1 MSITGSQKGSEPR
14 ASVPGSFQDI
24 VDPLTATDPPVNTSP
39 LTPTN
44 SSYWTHG
51 FQPPTTAFKFY
62 PSKKL
67 TNRLTLNTIQGKFF
81 KPMAVLEPVGHQTI
95 HSYHHNSIFED
106 NDASDTY
113 TDLLYPQTNP
123 IQAFSSHFSL
133 PKVSLNVPSL
143 KNANDVIDHFQNDI
157 SRLIYHNFYAHDD
170 IILCWGGLYNNEY
183 SCFSKIGLP
192 ANVDIS
198 KVSVHF
204 PVDLPPFIDRDIL
217 MSPYL
222 SQNKHLYLFNP
233 DRSTITL
240 LDAFTS
246 NLPNHLCSCS
256 FARISDRHV
265 FIYGG
270 FELKILRVYHDEAND
285 RWVVEKDLVLNEDG
299 YIMDTITFKFVKVPL
314 VKEDEE
320 IQLGRLGNG
329 ITANVYNEVVY
340 DDTVSS
346 FAGSTQFN
354 NFTDSSYYSPYIP
367 TKDPKDGTKSPA
379 AKKKVEPG
387 TPSSSGTQNSGTFNL
402 SGPFGSQS
410 GNGAAI
416 GTLGSGAKL
425 TKSKSVSSKDSKRER
440 SNSNGK
446 KHISHLHSS
455 SPIGKST
462 SPSYRQSSPLPM
474 EFQQAVGI
482 PSHLQS
488 SYSNQVKQHRSNSG
502 SLNSRP
508 VSPQPHQPTAVR
520 PNFNKIITFDGTELE
535 DDVEASDVFGENP
548 VKPTHSLT
556 SVFIFGGFTEVQDG
570 DIKKFVATDDFL
582 RIDLICEGPFFMT
595 NFHKTAKIHKI
606 MDLADSPTPRGYFAS
621 TLIDLNENHDE
632 ECDWTN
638 VRPFSPHDEESSNS
652 SIQTSNSRHHNKIT
666 KILTP
671 EEFFAQKGLLVQGG
685 CDHHKQV
692 FSDMFV
698 FRFSTQKWETV
709 DSFTYDYFNQQQ
721 KSAEDKDLVSEN
733 QNPTPDLVEA
743 ELRACHHQAI
753 FYNNFGKQLVIFV
766 GGFRSDFF
774 KFVDDEPYISD
785 KLDVSCLNRMKLAA
799 KNFDTCRVLVFNV
812 KTQTW
817 GFSRFY
823 YDLRKNISHQAFEDI
838 KTNPM
843 FIDANLVHHGAGFAL
858 NGRILTICQGLIT
871 VVPEDEENFKKCQE
885 SYTSMLFGCHLQIS
899 FPSI

>member
-1 MSITGSQKGSEPR
+1 MGSITALGPTDVRGSLGPTKSSSGES
-14 ASVPGSFQDI
+14 
-24 VDPLTATDPPVNTSP
+24 TAPTISPSIPPTSTTTHP
-39 LTPTN
+39 N
-44 SSYWTHG
+44 HWTHG

-67 TNRLTLNTIQGKFF
+67 ANRLTLNTIQGKFF
-81 KPMAVLEPVGHQTI
+81 KPMAVLELVGHKSI
-95 HSYHHNSIFED
+95 HSDNHHSIYED
-106 NDASDTY
+106 NDASDSY

-192 ANVDIS
+192 ANVDIA
-198 KVSVHF
+198 KVSVYF

-222 SQNKHLYLFNP
+222 SLNKHLYLFNP

-246 NLPNHLCSCS
+246 NLPDHLCSCS
-256 FARISDRHV
+256 FAKISDRHV

-270 FELKILRVYHDEAND
+270 FEVKIVRVYHDDTTD
-285 RWVVEKDLVLNEDG
+285 RWIVEKDLVLNEDG

-314 VKEDEE
+314 VKSENEDFS
-320 IQLGRLGNG
+320 LGRLGNG
-329 ITANVYNEVVY
+329 ITANVYNEVSY

-346 FAGSTQFN
+346 FAGSAQFN

-367 TKDPKDGTKSPA
+367 AKLDRDSTTKLDRESVKDGTKSPA
-379 AKKKVEPG
+379 TKKKNILSEPG
-387 TPSSSGTQNSGTFNL
+387 TPTSSSGSMTQ
-402 SGPFGSQS
+402 
-410 GNGAAI
+410 
-416 GTLGSGAKL
+416 KL
-425 TKSKSVSSKDSKRER
+425 TKTKSVGSKDSKRER
-440 SNSNGK
+440 SNSNGGK
-446 KHISHLHSS
+446 KHRDISHLHSS

-462 SPSYRQSSPLPM
+462 SPNYRQSSPLPV

-482 PSHLQS
+482 PAHLQS

-508 VSPQPHQPTAVR
+508 VSPQPQQPTAVR
-520 PNFNKIITFDGTELE
+520 PNFSKIITFDGSEL
-535 DDVEASDVFGENP
+535 DDDIEATDVFGETP

-556 SVFIFGGFTEVQDG
+556 SVFIFGGFIETMDG
-570 DIKKFVATDDFL
+570 GIKKYVATNDFL

-595 NFHKTAKIHKI
+595 NFHKVARIFKIAPSI
-606 MDLADSPTPRGYFAS
+606 DTPSPRGYFAS

-638 VRPFSPHDEESSNS
+638 PRPFSPNDEESSNS

-671 EEFFAQKGLLVQGG
+671 EEFFSQKGLLVQGG
-685 CDHHKQV
+685 CDNEKRV

-698 FRFSTQKWETV
+698 FRFGTQKWESLDT
-709 DSFTYDYFNQQQ
+709 FTYDYFDQQQ
-721 KSAEDKDLVSEN
+721 QPMEDKDLVSER
-733 QNPTPDLVEA
+733 QNLSPNLVEA

-766 GGFRSDFF
+766 GGFRSDFL
-774 KFVDDEPYISD
+774 KYVDEEPYVTD

-838 KTNPM
+838 KDNPM

-871 VVPEDEENFKKCQE
+871 VVPEDEENFKKCQDM
-885 SYTSMLFGCHLQIS
+885 YTSMLFGCHLQIS